1 LTAEAYPLFNC
12 LKINDMKNKFFIF
25 IALCCLSEI
34 HAQAFLGQFVPDI
47 TETDCNNNRERIYDV
62 LAAGKPILIFKTDMA
77 TCGNTTAWG
86 TTVRQFANLY
96 AAEYR
101 TWVCAD
107 FLEANNPTDQCS
119 FMTTYEQAT
128 GLSDNNSFRFID
140 TISSGPY
147 DPSSRGVFDIQCYQG
162 YIVIGLDSTI
172 VYLGNDLNTAVNAA
186 LSAGSTNTHTHND
199 AQNDFSIF
207 PNPSSGLI
215 NLVTDLQLE
224 KVVFYNAAGQIAFVY
239 KGTEQQ
245 KINISAIESGVYFAH
260 FTFDNGKT
268 AIKKII
274 KTGA

>member
-1 LTAEAYPLFNC
+1 MINEAFPLFNC
-12 LKINDMKNKFFIF
+12 LKINDMKNKFLIF

-107 FLEANNPTDQCS
+107 FLEANNPTDQCT

-140 TISSGPY
+140 TTSSGPY

-172 VYLGNDLNTAVNAA
+172 VYIGNDLNTAVNAA
-186 LSAGSTNTHTHND
+186 LSAGQINSNSRLHNAD
-199 AQNDFSIF
+199 PNLILF
-207 PNPSSGLI
+207 PNPSLDLI
-215 NLVTDLQLE
+215 QIHCEFKIVSYSLYNNLGQSLEYNKNLDSTVIDISKLETGIYNLVFELE
-224 KVVFYNAAGQIAFVY
+224 G
-239 KGTEQQ
+239 GLM
-245 KINISAIESGVYFAH
+245 IS
-260 FTFDNGKT
+260 KT
-268 AIKKII
+268 LLKK
-274 KTGA
+274 

>member
-1 LTAEAYPLFNC
+1 
-12 LKINDMKNKFFIF
+12 MKNKFFIF

-96 AAEYR
+96 ATEYR

-140 TISSGPY
+140 TTSSGPY

-172 VYLGNDLNTAVNAA
+172 VYIGNDLNTAVNAA
-186 LSAGSTNTHTHND
+186 LSAGQINSNSRLHNAD
-199 AQNDFSIF
+199 PNLILF
-207 PNPSSGLI
+207 PNPSLDLI
-215 NLVTDLQLE
+215 QIHCKFKIVSYSLYNNLGQSLEYNKNLDSTLIDISTLETGIYNLVFELE
-224 KVVFYNAAGQIAFVY
+224 GGLMIR
-239 KGTEQQ
+239 
-245 KINISAIESGVYFAH
+245 
-260 FTFDNGKT
+260 KT
-268 AIKKII
+268 ILKK
-274 KTGA
+274 

>member
-1 LTAEAYPLFNC
+1 LINEAFPLFNY

-140 TISSGPY
+140 TTSSGPY

-172 VYLGNDLNTAVNAA
+172 VYIGNDLNTAVTAA
-186 LSAGSTNTHTHND
+186 LSAGQINSNSRLHNAD
-199 AQNDFSIF
+199 PNLILF
-207 PNPSSGLI
+207 PNPSLDLI
-215 NLVTDLQLE
+215 QIHCEFKIVSYSLYNNLGQSLEYNKNLDSTLIDISMLETGIYNLVFELE
-224 KVVFYNAAGQIAFVY
+224 GGLMIR
-239 KGTEQQ
+239 
-245 KINISAIESGVYFAH
+245 
-260 FTFDNGKT
+260 KT
-268 AIKKII
+268 LLKK
-274 KTGA
+274 

>member
-1 LTAEAYPLFNC
+1 
-12 LKINDMKNKFFIF
+12 MKNKFLIF

-107 FLEANNPTDQCS
+107 FLEANNPTDQCT

-140 TISSGPY
+140 TTSSGPY

-172 VYLGNDLNTAVNAA
+172 VYIGNDLNTAVNAA
-186 LSAGSTNTHTHND
+186 LSAGQINSNSRLHNAD
-199 AQNDFSIF
+199 PNLILF
-207 PNPSSGLI
+207 PNPSLDLI
-215 NLVTDLQLE
+215 QIHCEFKIVSYSLYNNLGQSLEYNKNLDSTVIDISKLETGIYNLVFELE
-224 KVVFYNAAGQIAFVY
+224 G
-239 KGTEQQ
+239 GLM
-245 KINISAIESGVYFAH
+245 IS
-260 FTFDNGKT
+260 KT
-268 AIKKII
+268 LLKK
-274 KTGA
+274 

>member
-1 LTAEAYPLFNC
+1 MINEAFPLFNC
-12 LKINDMKNKFFIF
+12 LKINDMKNKFLIF

-140 TISSGPY
+140 TTSSGPY

-172 VYLGNDLNTAVNAA
+172 VYIGNDLNTAVNAA
-186 LSAGSTNTHTHND
+186 LSAGQINSNSRLHNAD
-199 AQNDFSIF
+199 PNLISF
-207 PNPSSGLI
+207 PNPSLDLI
-215 NLVTDLQLE
+215 QIHCEFKIVSYSLYNNLGQSLEYNKNLDSTVIDISKLETGIYNLVFELE
-224 KVVFYNAAGQIAFVY
+224 G
-239 KGTEQQ
+239 GLM
-245 KINISAIESGVYFAH
+245 IS
-260 FTFDNGKT
+260 KT
-268 AIKKII
+268 LLKK
-274 KTGA
+274 

>member
-25 IALCCLSEI
+25 IALCCLNEI

-62 LAAGKPILIFKTDMA
+62 LAAGKPLLIFKTDMA

-128 GLSDNNSFRFID
+128 GLSDYNSFRFID
-140 TISSGPY
+140 TTSSGPY

-172 VYLGNDLNTAVNAA
+172 VYIGNDLNTAVTAA
-186 LSAGSTNTHTHND
+186 LSAGQINSNSRLHNAD
-199 AQNDFSIF
+199 PNLILF
-207 PNPSSGLI
+207 PNPSLDLI
-215 NLVTDLQLE
+215 QIHCEFKIVSYSLYNNLGQSLEYNKNLDSTLIDISMLETGIYNLVFELE
-224 KVVFYNAAGQIAFVY
+224 GGLMIR
-239 KGTEQQ
+239 
-245 KINISAIESGVYFAH
+245 
-260 FTFDNGKT
+260 KT
-268 AIKKII
+268 LLKK
-274 KTGA
+274 